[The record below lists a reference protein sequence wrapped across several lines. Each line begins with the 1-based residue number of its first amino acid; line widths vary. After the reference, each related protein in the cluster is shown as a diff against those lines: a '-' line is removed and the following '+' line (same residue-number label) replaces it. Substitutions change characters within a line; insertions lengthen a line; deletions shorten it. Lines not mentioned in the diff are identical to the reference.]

1 MQSSYHVSFILN
13 SEFEHLKDIL
23 LSYYGFQ
30 FFPCWTT
37 LNSNPRLSTAQR
49 LLGAHTSE
57 GGGTSAAPPDAAEE
71 DFGNSPAIPSGGGWI
86 GSVGA
91 WGGRLAARRRRGNSK
106 KAEARRPG
114 NG

>member
-1 MQSSYHVSFILN
+1 M
-13 SEFEHLKDIL
+13 KDIL

-37 LNSNPRLSTAQR
+37 LSSNPRLATAQR

-57 GGGTSAAPPDAAEE
+57 GGGTSAAPLDAEEE

-86 GSVGA
+86 GYVEGVGRMT
-91 WGGRLAARRRRGNSK
+91 GSE
-106 KAEARRPG
+106 KAKRQQQEGKREK
-114 NG
+114 